1 MITEIELIR
10 AKCLKDFSFFTRY
23 FFKELNG
30 KRFSVNSHHQVLFDE
45 CTLIAN
51 GQNNR
56 TIFNVAPRYGKT
68 EIVVKMFISWS
79 IANNPKSRFIHLS
92 YSDTLA
98 LDNSESIKDLIQSQQ
113 YQDLFPW
120 VQIKKDSKAKDKWYT
135 TEGGGVLARS
145 ASGQVTGFGAGQT
158 NFEEDEITKFGGAII
173 IDDPI
178 KPDDAESATLRD
190 KVNFKFD
197 STIRNRVNSRETPII
212 IIMQRLHQN
221 DLCGYLIDIEPE
233 DWHVVS
239 MPVIKNDGT
248 ALWNEK
254 HTIEELRHLEK
265 VNEMVFQ
272 TQYMQNPTPREGL
285 LFPKEK
291 LTFQDFTTIDFKDKI
306 GSLSYVDIADTGDD
320 NHCVII
326 GILHMK
332 RIFITD
338 VLFTKLG
345 TDLNVDLTA
354 EILNRNIPEFVLI
367 ESNFG
372 GGMYGQLLA
381 PKLNKIISVNP
392 VKAKSNKHARITQL
406 AGFMKMYCVFRSD
419 YEKGSDY
426 DKFMRNL
433 MEYNKNGTVKH
444 DDAPDCLEGLCK
456 TALDLHINYFDEI
469 PSNDSASASE

>member
-1 MITEIELIR
+1 
-10 AKCLKDFSFFTRY
+10 
-23 FFKELNG
+23 
-30 KRFSVNSHHQVLFDE
+30 
-45 CTLIAN
+45 
-51 GQNNR
+51 
-56 TIFNVAPRYGKT
+56 
-68 EIVVKMFISWS
+68 
-79 IANNPKSRFIHLS
+79 
-92 YSDTLA
+92 
-98 LDNSESIKDLIQSQQ
+98 
-113 YQDLFPW
+113 
-120 VQIKKDSKAKDKWYT
+120 
-135 TEGGGVLARS
+135 
-145 ASGQVTGFGAGQT
+145 
-158 NFEEDEITKFGGAII
+158 
-173 IDDPI
+173 
-178 KPDDAESATLRD
+178 
-190 KVNFKFD
+190 
-197 STIRNRVNSRETPII
+197 
-212 IIMQRLHQN
+212 
-221 DLCGYLIDIEPE
+221 
-233 DWHVVS
+233 
-239 MPVIKNDGT
+239 
-248 ALWNEK
+248 
-254 HTIEELRHLEK
+254 
-265 VNEMVFQ
+265 
-272 TQYMQNPTPREGL
+272 MQNPTPREGL

-291 LTFQDFTTIDFKDKI
+291 LTFQDFKTIDFKDKI

-345 TDLNVDLTA
+345 TDQNVNLTA
-354 EILNRNIPEFVLI
+354 EILNRNVPEFVLI

-392 VKAKSNKHARITQL
+392 IKAKSNKHARITQL

-469 PSNDSASASE
+469 PSSDSAS

>member
-1 MITEIELIR
+1 MITELELIR
-10 AKCLKDFSFFTRY
+10 GKCLNDFSFFTRY

-30 KRFSVNSHHQVLFDE
+30 KKFTVNSHHQVLFDE
-45 CTLIAN
+45 CTLISQ
-51 GQNNR
+51 GQGTR

-98 LDNSESIKDLIQSQQ
+98 LDNSESIKDLIQSSQ
-113 YQDLFPW
+113 YQQLFPW

-158 NFEEDEITKFGGAII
+158 NFEDDINTFGGAII

-178 KPDDAESATLRD
+178 KPDDAESSTLRE

-221 DLCGYLIDIEPE
+221 DLCGYLIENEPTE
-233 DWHVVS
+233 WKVIS
-239 MPVIKNDGT
+239 MPVIKEDGT
-248 ALWNEK
+248 ALWPEK

-272 TQYMQNPTPREGL
+272 TQYMQNPIPREGL
-285 LFPKEK
+285 LFPKSD
-291 LTFQDFTTIDFKDKI
+291 LIFQDFSNIDFKDEVGK
-306 GSLSYVDIADTGDD
+306 LSYIDIADTGED
-320 NHCVII
+320 NHCVVI
-326 GILHMK
+326 GSIHQHK
-332 RIFITD
+332 IFIRD

-345 TDLNVDLTA
+345 TDVNVDLTA
-354 EILNRNIPEFVLI
+354 EILNRNNPQYVNV

-372 GGMYGQLLA
+372 GGMYGQLLQ
-381 PKLNKIISVNP
+381 PKLKTTIGLIP
-392 VKAKSNKHARITQL
+392 VKAKSNKHARITQM
-406 AGFMKMYCVFRSD
+406 AGFIKMHCVFNSVFDPQSD
-419 YEKGSDY
+419 YG
-426 DKFMRNL
+426 KFIKNL
-433 MEYNKNGTVKH
+433 TEYNRNGTVKH

-456 TALDLHINYFDEI
+456 MAIDFHLGYFDAI
-469 PSNDSASASE
+469 PNNVSAS